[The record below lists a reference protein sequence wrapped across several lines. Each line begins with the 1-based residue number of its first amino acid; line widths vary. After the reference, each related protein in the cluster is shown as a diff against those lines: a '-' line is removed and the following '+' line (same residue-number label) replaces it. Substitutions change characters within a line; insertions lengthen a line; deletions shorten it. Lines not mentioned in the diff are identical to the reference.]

1 MLLRNL
7 CPSKGLANGTRLVV
21 LSLSPNLLQA
31 KILTGAHVGHIAW
44 IPRVMVQTSDP
55 TMPVQ
60 FRRLQ
65 FPIRV
70 AFAMTINKAQGQTM
84 DRVGLYLPAPVFT
97 HGQLYVAVTRV
108 RERNNLVIMVAH
120 DSSRQNVDMGLCTA
134 NVVFTEVFRG

>member
-1 MLLRNL
+1 MRHKL
-7 CPSKGLANGTRLVV
+7 
-21 LSLSPNLLQA
+21 
-31 KILTGAHVGHIAW
+31 
-44 IPRVMVQTSDP
+44 
-55 TMPVQ
+55 
-60 FRRLQ
+60 
-65 FPIRV
+65 
-70 AFAMTINKAQGQTM
+70 